1 MIDTLKAEITPL
13 NQLIM
18 GNDRRTVT
26 AALMSRL
33 DVTDS
38 HY

>member
-1 MIDTLKAEITPL
+1 MIDALKAEITPL

-18 GNDRRTVT
+18 GNDRRIVT
-26 AALMSRL
+26 IALMSCL

-38 HY
+38 YY